1 MWVLFVNQSKRR
13 EDLHSKKSEKRL
25 KGLFSFKSDMIVMDR
40 RVSTNI
46 LANLNPVF
54 SPIKLDL

>member
-1 MWVLFVNQSKRR
+1 
-13 EDLHSKKSEKRL
+13 
-25 KGLFSFKSDMIVMDR
+25 MDR

-54 SPIKLDL
+54 SPIKLDLWYQELPFVSQLVAIPKTHLSQCKDKIPASALLH